1 MLAPKRDL
9 REALQSG
16 TGPSTRSV
24 QQREEKG
31 SLVLSFWTGQ
41 SLKIPITVVLATPL
55 IVASAPKMYFGVCHA
70 TMSCEGT
77 LLLSNPTDVLARW
90 TVVHVP
96 ESRLGDGAAG
106 GPIPAKKTSSI
117 RVSGFEE
124 KPPAVDDP
132 NVFLITPDAGQVT
145 GPSISVT
152 AAMVCPAKDFNR
164 G

>member
-9 REALQSG
+9 REALKNG
-16 TGPSTRSV
+16 TGASTRSV

-31 SLVLSFWTGQ
+31 NLVLSFWTGQ
-41 SLKIPITVVLATPL
+41 SLKIPINVVLATPL

-77 LLLSNPTDVLARW
+77 LLLSNLTDVVARW
-90 TVVHVP
+90 TVIHVP
-96 ESRLGDGAAG
+96 ENRCADGSAA
-106 GPIPAKKTSSI
+106 PPKKTSTI

-132 NVFLITPDAGQVT
+132 DVFQITPNAGQVI

-164 G
+164 A